1 MEISGLQIFKYTQ
14 AGKKTEHANC
24 KKCGCPTCMMFS
36 IKLAKQQID
45 IDKCPYIDEELRE
58 IYSQGL
64 KHPQKTIE
72 INNLKIGGE
81 NVLYRHEKTF
91 LNPTVLGVFV
101 DCAKPDYKEKIEQ
114 ICNFKFNHAGET
126 LQADLIILKNS
137 NSEIKRD
144 DIEIITYEEYKK
156 LDLIIIKE
164 TDFKT
169 TKSFLT
175 DTRIKAIKEKKDEY
189 SNPVCVEMQNS
200 DIHTQCAHSSY
211 YICKYANMI
220 VFEEFNE
227 SLFSTIL
234 RLRYNIFTDPQ
245 KTLQVEAGLYS
256 FNNPDKNSIIFL
268 TTNFAL
274 TYFAVANELENLD
287 IPSYLI
293 VVPAQGMS
301 VLTAWSAQTL
311 TADVV
316 IKTIKDFDIKNKIN
330 TRKIIISE
338 LLSELIDELNNQCP
352 DFEFVEGTRDASDIA
367 KFVKDYLPL

>member
-1 MEISGLQIFKYTQ
+1 MEMSGLQIFKYMP

-24 KKCGCPTCMMFS
+24 KQCGCPTCMMFS

-45 IDKCPYIDEELRE
+45 IDKCPYIDDELRE

-91 LNPTVLGVFV
+91 INPTVLGIFV
-101 DCAKPDYKEKIEQ
+101 DCKEQNYEQKIEQ
-114 ICNFKFNHAGET
+114 IANYKLNHAGET
-126 LQADLIILKNS
+126 LKVDLIVLKNAD
-137 NSEIKRD
+137 SEIKRN
-144 DIEIITYEEYKK
+144 DIEIITYEEYKN
-156 LDLIIIKE
+156 LGLTIVQE

-169 TKSFLT
+169 TSKFLI
-175 DTRIKAIKEKKDEY
+175 DTRIKAIKEKKDEF
-189 SNPVCVEMQNS
+189 SNPVCVEMKND
-200 DIHTQCAHSSY
+200 DIYIQCAHSSY

-220 VFEEFNE
+220 IFEQFDEL
-227 SLFSTIL
+227 LFSTIL

-256 FNNPDKNSIIFL
+256 FNNPDNNSIIFL

-311 TADVV
+311 TADIV
-316 IKTIKDFDIKNKIN
+316 IKAIQDFEIKDKIN

-338 LLSELIDELNNQCP
+338 LLSELKDELNAQCP

-367 KFVKDYLPL
+367 EFVKNYLPL